1 MSYIGNNLES
11 LGNRSILSLSGSTPA
26 TAYTLQKNSANFS
39 TVAENLIV
47 VHQGVIQ
54 QPIEAYT
61 VNGSTITFSESV
73 AKADV
78 FILSMGEAVTL
89 GEVSDGVITASKLHS
104 NFYVENPT
112 AFADLTISA
121 SKNSVIAG
129 PISVSG
135 TLTVGSNAT
144 LVII

>member
-26 TAYTLQKNSANFS
+26 TAYTLQKNSVNFS

>member
-11 LGNRSILSLSGSTPA
+11 LGNRSVLSLSGSTPA
-26 TAYTLQKNSANFS
+26 TSFTLQKNSADFS

-61 VNGSTITFSESV
+61 VSGSTITFSESV
-73 AKADV
+73 ASGDV
-78 FILSMGEAVTL
+78 FILSMGEAITL
-89 GEVSDGVITASKLHS
+89 GEVSDGVISTSKLHS
-104 NFYVENPT
+104 TFYVENPT
-112 AFADLTISA
+112 SFSDLTISS

-129 PISVSG
+129 PISVTG
-135 TLTVGSNAT
+135 TLTVSNNST

>member
-26 TAYTLQKNSANFS
+26 TSYTLQKNSTNFS

-61 VNGSTITFSESV
+61 VSGSTITFSESV

-89 GEVSDGVITASKLHS
+89 GEVSDGVITASKLHA
-104 NFYVENPT
+104 NFYVENPAT
-112 AFADLTISA
+112 FNDLTISA

-129 PISVSG
+129 PISVTG
-135 TLTVGSNAT
+135 TLTIGSNAT

>member
-1 MSYIGNNLES
+1 
-11 LGNRSILSLSGSTPA
+11 
-26 TAYTLQKNSANFS
+26 
-39 TVAENLIV
+39 
-47 VHQGVIQ
+47 
-54 QPIEAYT
+54 
-61 VNGSTITFSESV
+61 
-73 AKADV
+73 
-78 FILSMGEAVTL
+78 MGEAVTL

-144 LVII
+144 LVIIWVKYK